1 MNKIEYF
8 NKEYSYIKDNKKR
21 EDLKLLVNELP
32 DYFFDIPASSTGK
45 YHPDFAKSEH
55 GLVKHTKVA
64 VRFAKELLDNPGLN
78 NFSDNEKDI
87 IIMAI
92 VLHDGCKSGRVKEK
106 YTRFDHPLVVC
117 ELIKESRSKLS
128 LTDEE
133 FNLLI
138 RVISSHMGIW
148 NKRVIRAN
156 GLLQREVRRYYQN
169 LKMMSSFLYICVI
182 IYLVR
187 GLLMLDLMELILET
201 NIFSLFF
208 IYLDR

>member
-8 NKEYSYIKDNKKR
+8 NKEYSYIKDDKKR

-148 NKRVIRAN
+148 NKDYNGNEVLLYLKISIRD
-156 GLLQREVRRYYQN
+156 
-169 LKMMSSFLYICVI
+169 LYICVI